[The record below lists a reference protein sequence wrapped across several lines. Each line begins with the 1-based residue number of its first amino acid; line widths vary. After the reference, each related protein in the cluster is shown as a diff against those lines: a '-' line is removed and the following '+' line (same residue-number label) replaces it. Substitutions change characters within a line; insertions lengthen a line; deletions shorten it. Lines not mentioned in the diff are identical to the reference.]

1 MMTNPN
7 SQQGANNTG
16 NEAQRQQQLNQN
28 QDNPHYNRF
37 LIYLVTVVGALGGF
51 LFGYDTGVISGAE
64 LYLKTSFSLGNGT
77 EELAVSAVL
86 IGAVIGAIIGGRLG
100 DILGRKL
107 MILIIAV
114 IFTAGAIV
122 TALSPSI
129 WFFIAL
135 RIIVGIALG
144 AVSVLSPIYISEMAP
159 PRLRGALVT
168 VNQFL
173 LTIGIVSAYAV
184 DLAFASAHMS
194 WPPMFAVAAIP
205 AIILFIGMFFLPDT
219 PRWYASKGRW
229 EKADHTADRLSPKIQ
244 TKISEMDGLHKSIQ
258 ETKSAKPTDLFKPGL
273 RVALIVGVGLAILQQ
288 FVAINTIIYYAPTIF
303 GYAGYK
309 SATGAI
315 LATVIVGIVNVVSTL
330 LAIFLMDRLGRRL
343 LLLIGIGG
351 MALMLAALGVI
362 FMIGPSSVGV
372 LVLIV
377 LLVYIVS
384 FAISL
389 GPVYWVMSSEIF
401 PNRLRGTGSSISTA
415 CNWGANLL
423 ISVTFLSMVAAL
435 GKPITFWI
443 YMIFAIVAF
452 FFVLFLVPETK
463 GKRLEQIEAYW
474 NNGREW
480 PEESN
485 QQDQQQQQPQP
496 ARKAS

>member
-7 SQQGANNTG
+7 AQHGANNMG
-16 NEAQRQQQLNQN
+16 NAAQRQSNQN

-64 LYLKTSFSLGNGT
+64 LYLKSSFHLGSGT

-86 IGAVIGAIIGGRLG
+86 IGAVIGAIVGGRLG

-114 IFTAGAIV
+114 IFTAGALV
-122 TALSPSI
+122 TAISPTI

-135 RIIVGIALG
+135 RIFVGLALG

-173 LTIGIVSAYAV
+173 LTIGIVVAYAV
-184 DLAFASAHMS
+184 DLAFAGANLS

-205 AIILFIGMFFLPDT
+205 AIVLFIGMFFLPDT

-229 EKADHTADRLSPKIQ
+229 DKADRTAERLIPSIQ
-244 TKISEMDGLHKSIQ
+244 TKNSEMDALHQSIQ
-258 ETKSAKPTDLFKPGL
+258 ETRTTNPTDLIKPGL
-273 RVALIVGVGLAILQQ
+273 RVALIVGVGLAVLQQ
-288 FVAINTIIYYAPTIF
+288 FVAINTVIYYAPTIF

-315 LATVIVGIVNVVSTL
+315 LATVIVGIVNVASTL
-330 LAIFLMDRLGRRL
+330 VAIFLMDRLGRRL
-343 LLLIGIGG
+343 LLLIGIAG
-351 MALMLAALGVI
+351 MALMLALLGII
-362 FMIGPSSVGV
+362 FMIGPASVGSF
-372 LVLIV
+372 VLIV
-377 LLVYIVS
+377 LLIYIVA

-401 PNRLRGTGSSISTA
+401 PNRLRATGSSISA
-415 CNWGANLL
+415 ASNWGANLL
-423 ISVTFLSMVAAL
+423 VSVTFLTMVADL
-435 GKPITFWI
+435 GKPITFWV
-443 YMIFAIVAF
+443 YMLCAIIAF

-463 GKRLEQIEAYW
+463 GKPLEQIEAYW
-474 NNGREW
+474 NNGRKW
-480 PEESN
+480 PEQSAN
-485 QQDQQQQQPQP
+485 QAQQQPI
-496 ARKAS
+496 RKAS

>member
-1 MMTNPN
+1 MMANPN
-7 SQQGANNTG
+7 ARQGAKNTS
-16 NEAQRQQQLNQN
+16 NAAQKRQQSDQN
-28 QDNPHYNRF
+28 NPQYSRF

-100 DILGRKL
+100 DLLGRKF

-114 IFTAGAIV
+114 VFTAGAIV

-129 WFFIAL
+129 WFFIVM

-159 PRLRGALVT
+159 PKLRGALVT

-173 LTIGIVSAYAV
+173 LTIGIVVAYLV
-184 DLAFASAHMS
+184 DLVFASAHMS

-205 AIILFIGMFFLPDT
+205 AIILFIGIFFLPDT
-219 PRWYASKGRW
+219 PRWYAAKGHW
-229 EKADHTADRLSPKIQ
+229 DKADRTMERLTPQIQ
-244 TKISEMDGLHKSIQ
+244 TKNSEMAALHKSI
-258 ETKSAKPTDLFKPGL
+258 EEAKSAKLSDLLKPGL
-273 RVALIVGVGLAILQQ
+273 RTALIVGVGLAILQQ
-288 FVAINTIIYYAPTIF
+288 FVAINTVIYYAPTIF

-309 SATGAI
+309 SASGAI

-330 LAIFLMDRLGRRL
+330 GAIFLMDRLGRRL
-343 LLLIGIGG
+343 LLLIGIAG
-351 MALMLAALGVI
+351 MTLMLAALGVI
-362 FMIGPSSVGV
+362 FMIGPASVGT

-377 LLVYIVS
+377 LLVYIVA

-401 PNRLRGTGSSISTA
+401 PNRLRGTGSSISTS

-423 ISVTFLSMVAAL
+423 VSVTFLSLVAL
-435 GKPITFWI
+435 VGKPVTFWI
-443 YMIFAIVAF
+443 YMLFAIVAF

-474 NNGREW
+474 NNGRTW

-485 QQDQQQQQPQP
+485 QLDQQGQEQQQP